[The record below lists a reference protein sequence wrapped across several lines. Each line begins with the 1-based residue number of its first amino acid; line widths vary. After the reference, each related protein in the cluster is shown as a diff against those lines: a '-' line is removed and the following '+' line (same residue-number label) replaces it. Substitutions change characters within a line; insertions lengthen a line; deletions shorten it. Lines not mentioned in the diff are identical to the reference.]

1 MAERFRASGKAKL
14 VVLILGDFDPDG
26 DAIVNAFLKSMRDDF
41 SVRALEPVHVALT
54 HAQTQTLR
62 LPPAMEAKKGSAN
75 YKRFV
80 AKHGTDTYEL
90 EAVPPEQLQQLLRNA
105 VDSVMDVKAYNAEL
119 DAEKRD
125 VYSSRV

>member
-1 MAERFRASGKAKL
+1 MQLAATARDGGAVQGEREAKL

-41 SVRALEPVHVALT
+41 SVRALEPVHAVLDVCAD
-54 HAQTQTLR
+54 ANAPSAAGNGGEER
-62 LPPAMEAKKGSAN
+62 EAAN

-90 EAVPPEQLQQLLRNA
+90 EAVPPEQAATASPRRRSIA
-105 VDSVMDVKAYNAEL
+105 SWT
-119 DAEKRD
+119 
-125 VYSSRV
+125 